1 MRRRC
6 PTETRLSDVPEDPK
20 VTVVIPCFNDGALVP
35 QTIAS
40 LNDSDAYEV
49 VVVDDCSSEP
59 ETRRVLSELE
69 ADGTRVL
76 WHAENRGV
84 AAARNTGLAASRA
97 PLVFAL
103 DADDLAS
110 PGALDAMVKALERNP
125 DAVVAYGD
133 YREFGEHDLLRA
145 VPETVDPYRVMYTN
159 EYPPTALLRRSFL
172 ETCGGWR
179 TTRIGDGFYEDWD
192 LWMTIAER
200 DLPTQHMGRGFET
213 YRQRVHG
220 PRLLEAVKRNHVPI
234 YKLMRSSHPGLFD
247 NVRTHRKRSDL
258 SRSRRL
264 LYPVVYG
271 RRRRFSFEP
280 RVKSLLDR
288 FGLWTLRR

>member
-1 MRRRC
+1 
-6 PTETRLSDVPEDPK
+6 
-20 VTVVIPCFNDGALVP
+20 
-35 QTIAS
+35 
-40 LNDSDAYEV
+40 
-49 VVVDDCSSEP
+49 
-59 ETRRVLSELE
+59 VL
-69 ADGTRVL
+69 R
-76 WHAENRGV
+76 HAENRGV
-84 AAARNTGLAASRA
+84 AAARNTGLAATRA
-97 PLVFAL
+97 PLVFPL

-110 PGALDAMVKALERNP
+110 PGALDAMVEALGRNP

-179 TTRIGDGFYEDWD
+179 TTRIGEGFYEDWD
-192 LWMTIAER
+192 LWMTIAESGR
-200 DLPTQHMGRGFET
+200 PTQHMGRGFET

-234 YKLMRSSHPGLFD
+234 YMLMRSSHPGLFE
-247 NVRTHRKRSDL
+247 NVRTHRVQSDL
-258 SRSRRL
+258 SWARRL
-264 LYPVVYG
+264 LYPLVYG

-280 RVKSLLDR
+280 KVKSLLDR
-288 FGLWTLRR
+288 IGLWTLRR

>member
-1 MRRRC
+1 MTRRFRAKA
-6 PTETRLSDVPEDPK
+6 RLSDVSEDPK
-20 VTVVIPCFNDGALVP
+20 VTVVIPCFNDGSLVP

-40 LNDSDAYEV
+40 LDDSDAYEV

-59 ETRRVLSELE
+59 ETQRVLSELE
-69 ADGTRVL
+69 ANGTRVL
-76 WHAENRGV
+76 RHAENRGV
-84 AAARNTGLAASRA
+84 AAARNTGLAATQA
-97 PLVFAL
+97 PFVFPL
-103 DADDLAS
+103 DADDLAT

-125 DAVVAYGD
+125 DAVAAYGD

-145 VPETVDPYRVMYTN
+145 VPETLDPYRVMYTN
-159 EYPPTALLRRSFL
+159 EFPPTALLRRSFL
-172 ETCGGWR
+172 EACGGWR

-192 LWMTIAER
+192 LWMTIAESGR
-200 DLPTQHMGRGFET
+200 STEHMGRGFET

-247 NVRTHRKRSDL
+247 HVRTHRMGSDL

-264 LYPVVYG
+264 LYPLVYG

-288 FGLWTLRR
+288 IGLWTLRR